1 VHVQTFIVTVFLML
15 TASLPFSAPGAVANS
30 LDSAAVQAPPPAA
43 PPVPEG
49 PRTIVTYVEIAPT
62 SEAQGLALLKA
73 YRDATRRDAGN
84 LDAQVWQRTGVR
96 GHFVVIERWQD
107 ETARKN
113 HREGAHVSQFLD
125 KLTPLRIS
133 SYDERTH
140 TDFNAGKSAPV
151 AANAVL
157 VVTHV
162 DITPPGLPKAREL
175 LQGQG
180 TNSRGEAGN
189 LRFDVLQGARQNHF
203 TVLEAW
209 RDESAREAHITGT
222 HTRSARE
229 GLREQSVDGA
239 PYDERLYRLAQ

>member
-1 VHVQTFIVTVFLML
+1 VHAQRSIVAAFVMIA
-15 TASLPFSAPGAVANS
+15 ASLPFSTPIAVAS
-30 LDSAAVQAPPPAA
+30 SMASAAVQAPQPGP

-49 PRTIVTYVEIAPT
+49 PRTIVTYVEIAPA
-62 SEAQGLALLKA
+62 SEAQGIALLKA
-73 YRDATRRDAGN
+73 YRDAARRDAGN
-84 LDAQVWQRTGVR
+84 ADAQVWQRTGVR

-107 ETARKN
+107 DTARKN
-113 HREGAHVSQFLD
+113 HREAAHVAQFLE

-140 TDFNAGKSAPV
+140 TDFNGGKSSPLAG
-151 AANAVL
+151 NAVL

-162 DITPPGLPKAREL
+162 DITPGGLPKAREI
-175 LQGQG
+175 LQSQG
-180 TNSRGEAGN
+180 TMGRSETGN

-209 RDESAREAHITGT
+209 RDESARDAHITAT

-239 PYDERLYRLAQ
+239 PYDERLYRLVQ